1 MRRTGRHATAI
12 RGDAGAFTLSYVIIV
27 PVFLA
32 ALMVIA
38 QLAVY
43 YLASSAALAAARQGV
58 DAAREAHAAAGAGP
72 IAAEAFARSAA
83 PGYLLSPTAVAVRS
97 GSAQTIAIQVTG
109 GVPSLVP
116 GLPLLHVTQVAQAP
130 VERFTAP

>member
-1 MRRTGRHATAI
+1 MRQTA
-12 RGDAGAFTLSYVIIV
+12 RRAALHGDAGAFTLSYVIIV

-32 ALMVIA
+32 ALMIIA

-43 YLASSAALAAARQGV
+43 YLASSAALAAARRGV
-58 DAAREAHAAAGAGP
+58 DAAREAQAPAGAGP
-72 IAAEAFARSAA
+72 SAAVAFARSTA
-83 PGYLLSPTAVAVRS
+83 PGYLLGPTAVLIQA
-97 GSAQTIAIQVTG
+97 GPAQTIAVQVSG

-116 GLPLLHVTQVAQAP
+116 GFSLLHVTQVAQAP

>member
-1 MRRTGRHATAI
+1 MRQTATRVAAD

-27 PVFLA
+27 PVFFA

-38 QLAVY
+38 QLTVY

-58 DAAREAHAAAGAGP
+58 DAAREAHAPAGAGP
-72 IAAEAFARSAA
+72 SAAEAFARSTA
-83 PGYLLSPTAVAVRS
+83 PGYLISPAAAVVPA
-97 GSAQTIAIQVTG
+97 GSAQTIAIEVTG

-116 GLPLLHVTQVAQAP
+116 GFPLLHVTQVAQAP
-130 VERFTAP
+130 VERFTTP